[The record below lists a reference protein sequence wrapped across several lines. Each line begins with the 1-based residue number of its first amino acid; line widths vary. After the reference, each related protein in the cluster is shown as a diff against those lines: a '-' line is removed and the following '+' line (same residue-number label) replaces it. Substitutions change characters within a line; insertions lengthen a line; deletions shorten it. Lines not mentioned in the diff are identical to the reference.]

1 MINDNSLRAVSAAGW
16 TDRFIRPLSASYCFA
31 NIPQLVRHVL
41 MGDADTGLPADTLG
55 HLAGSYDKVILFF
68 IDAFGWRFFEQYHE
82 RYPFLR
88 RIVREGVASKLTAQ
102 FPSTTAAHVTAIHTG
117 LPVGQSGVYE
127 WFYYEPLV
135 DRIIAPLLFS
145 FAGDH
150 ERDTL
155 RAAGVRPEQIYPRA
169 TLYQELA
176 RHGVASYFFQS
187 QAYTPSSYSDVV
199 SDGARAVSYRTLP
212 EALATLTDLALAE
225 QGKAYYFLY
234 SDDIDATCHH
244 HGPGSDQLAAEIDAF
259 LMLMESALYR
269 SLAGKAGRV
278 LFLMTADHGQVEIDP
293 ATTVYLNVAAPGII
307 PYIKT
312 NRAGQLLAPA
322 GSPRDP
328 FLHIK
333 PERLD
338 DAQAYLQGHL
348 AGKADIYRVPDLMD
362 AGFFG
367 AADPSPT
374 FRGRVGD
381 LVVLPYT
388 GESVWWYERGRFD
401 QHFYGHH
408 GGLTRAEMEIPLL
421 AQNLG

>member
-41 MGDADTGLPADTLG
+41 MGDADTSLPADTLC

-212 EALATLTDLALAE
+212 EALATLTDLARAE

-234 SDDIDATCHH
+234 FDDIDATCHH
-244 HGPGSDQLAAEIDAF
+244 HGLGSDQLAAEIDAF

-367 AADPSPT
+367 AAGPSPT